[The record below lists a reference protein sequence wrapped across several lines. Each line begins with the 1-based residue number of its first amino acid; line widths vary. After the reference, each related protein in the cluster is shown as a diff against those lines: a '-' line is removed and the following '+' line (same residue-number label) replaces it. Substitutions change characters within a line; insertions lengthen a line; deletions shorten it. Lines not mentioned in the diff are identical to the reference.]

1 MPNDHVN
8 AEELARNADRIRQS
22 LRHILTEPR
31 GVSGTSRQASFGAIA
46 SSGSLRPDMTEN
58 TVQLSARHVI
68 GEREPRVTD
77 VVITPKLQHGKL
89 VSMAVSY
96 TIKAS
101 KKRDKV
107 AIAY

>member
-1 MPNDHVN
+1 M
-8 AEELARNADRIRQS
+8 
-22 LRHILTEPR
+22 
-31 GVSGTSRQASFGAIA
+31 SGSSRQASFGAIA
-46 SSGSLRPDMTEN
+46 SSGTLRPDMTEN
-58 TVQLSARHVI
+58 AVQLSARHVI

-77 VVITPKLQHGKL
+77 VVIKSKLQQGKL

-96 TIKAS
+96 TIKSS